1 MINLYTFSTSKR
13 YGVKKK
19 MEKLNQ
25 SLAVNVKR
33 PQHIRVMQFG
43 EGNFLRA
50 FVDEM
55 LDNLNTQCGGDY
67 GVAVVQPLEKGM
79 CKMLKDQDCLYT
91 VILRGREET
100 GDVKKVKIVGSVI
113 KTVEPY
119 ADFQSYLDLAK
130 EDTLRFIVSNTTEAG
145 IVYTGKDQYADAPQA
160 SYPGKLTRFL
170 HERFLLDKPGFILLP
185 CELIDDNGAHLKD
198 AVLKTAAQWDLGDDF
213 IRWIERENIFC
224 STLVDRIVTGFPRK
238 ELPGLFEELGYEDQQ
253 LDTAEPF
260 GLWVIEG
267 PEQVKKELPLDQVNP
282 VIFTDNVKPYKLRK
296 VRMLNG
302 AHTTMVLGAYLSG
315 LDTVGEC
322 MADKDVRPF
331 LERALYNEIMPNVPL
346 PENVVKE
353 FAAAVLLRFENP
365 FNRHE
370 LLSIA
375 LNSVSKWTARVL
387 PTLLDY
393 TEKSGSP
400 APCLAFGLS
409 ALICFYA
416 GIKQNAAGEYEGLRD
431 GKPYPVKDDAPVLSF
446 FSELNKD
453 MDEKAL
459 ANAVLSN
466 ESLWGRSLTDIPG
479 LESMIT
485 AQLSAIRAKGIRAAM
500 RETGV

>member
-1 MINLYTFSTSKR
+1 MNRLSQQLCPS
-13 YGVKKK
+13 
-19 MEKLNQ
+19 
-25 SLAVNVKR
+25 VKR
-33 PQHIRVMQFG
+33 PEHIRVMQFG

-55 LDNLNTQCGGDY
+55 LDNLNNQCGGDY
-67 GVAVVQPLEKGM
+67 GVAIVQPLEKGM
-79 CKMLKDQDCLYT
+79 CRMLAEQDGLYT
-91 VILRGREET
+91 VILRGREDA
-100 GDVKKVKIVGSVI
+100 GDVKKTKIVGTVL

-145 IVYTGKDQYADAPQA
+145 IVYTGEDQYADRPQA

-185 CELIDDNGAHLKD
+185 CELIDDNGAHLKE
-198 AVLKTAAQWDLGDDF
+198 AVLKTAAQWQLGDNF
-213 IRWIERENIFC
+213 IRWIENENIFC

-238 ELPGLFEELGYEDQQ
+238 ELPGLFDELGYEDQQ

-267 PEQVKKELPLDQVNP
+267 PEQVRAELPLDHVNP
-282 VIFTDNVKPYKLRK
+282 VVFTDNVKPYKLRK
-296 VRMLNG
+296 VRVLNG
-302 AHTTMVLGAYLSG
+302 SHTTMVLAAYLAG

-322 MADKDVRPF
+322 MADQDVRSF
-331 LERALYNEIMPNVPL
+331 LEKALYGEIVPNVPL
-346 PENVVKE
+346 PEDEVKA

-387 PTLLDY
+387 PTLKDY
-393 TEKSGSP
+393 LQKTGAP

-409 ALICFYA
+409 ALICFYT
-416 GIKQNAAGEYEGLRD
+416 GIRRNASGEYEGLRN
-431 GKPYPVKDDAPVLSF
+431 GVPYPVKDDAQVLSF
-446 FSELNKD
+446 FAGLD
-453 MDEKAL
+453 AAMDVRTL
-459 ANAVLSN
+459 AHAVLSS
-466 ESLWGRSLTDIPG
+466 ESLWGEDLSRLSG
-479 LESMIT
+479 LET
-485 AQLSAIRAKGIRAAM
+485 LVADQLACIRKYGMRGAIRKV
-500 RETGV
+500 RE

>member
-1 MINLYTFSTSKR
+1 MKA
-13 YGVKKK
+13 
-19 MEKLNQ
+19 MERLTQ
-25 SLAVNVKR
+25 SLVPQVKR
-33 PQHIRVMQFG
+33 PQNIRVMQFG
-43 EGNFLRA
+43 EGGFLRA

-55 LDNLNTQCGGDY
+55 LDNMNTQCGCDL
-67 GVAVVQPLEKGM
+67 GVAIVQPLERGM
-79 CKMLKDQDCLYT
+79 CRLLNEQDCLYT
-91 VILRGREET
+91 VMLRGREEA
-100 GDVKKVKIVGSVI
+100 GDVKKVKVVGSVL

-119 ADFQSYLDLAK
+119 ADFQAYLDLAK
-130 EDTLRFIVSNTTEAG
+130 LDTLRFIVSNTTEAG
-145 IVYTGKDQYADAPQA
+145 IVYTGADQYDDRPQA

-170 HERFLLDKPGFILLP
+170 HERFLLGKPGFILLP
-185 CELIDDNGAHLKD
+185 CELIDDNGYHLKD
-198 AVLKTAAQWDLGDDF
+198 AVLKTAKQWNLGEKFLSWLEND
-213 IRWIERENIFC
+213 NIFC

-331 LERALYNEIMPNVPL
+331 LEKALNSEIMPNVPL
-346 PENVVKE
+346 PEKEVKD
-353 FAAAVLLRFENP
+353 FADAVCRRFENP

-387 PTLLDY
+387 PTLKDY
-393 TEKSGSP
+393 QQKTGKIP
-400 APCLAFGLS
+400 ACLAFGLS
-409 ALICFYA
+409 SLICFYTGIQQNEA
-416 GIKQNAAGEYEGLRD
+416 GDYEGFRD
-431 GKPYPVKDDAPVLSF
+431 GKPYPVKDDAHVLAF
-446 FSELNKD
+446 FAGLKQPD
-453 MDEKAL
+453 AH
-459 ANAVLSN
+459 AVLGN
-466 ESLWGRSLTDIPG
+466 AALWGSDLTAIPG
-479 LESMIT
+479 LEAT
-485 AQLSAIRAKGIRAAM
+485 VAAQLSDIGENGIRAAL
-500 RETGV
+500 RHTWEK

>member
-1 MINLYTFSTSKR
+1 
-13 YGVKKK
+13 
-19 MEKLNQ
+19 MERLNKT
-25 SLAVNVKR
+25 LAPQVKR
-33 PQHIRVMQFG
+33 PENIRVMQFG
-43 EGNFLRA
+43 EGGFLRA

-55 LDNLNTQCGGDY
+55 LDNLNTQCGCDL
-67 GVAVVQPLEKGM
+67 GVAIVQPLEKGM
-79 CKMLKDQDCLYT
+79 CKLLNEQDCLYT
-91 VILRGREET
+91 VMLRGREES
-100 GDVKKVKIVGSVI
+100 GDVKKVKVVGTVL

-130 EDTLRFIVSNTTEAG
+130 LDTLRFIVSNTTEAG
-145 IVYTGKDQYADAPQA
+145 IVYTGKDSYDDRPQA

-170 HERFLLDKPGFILLP
+170 HERFLLKKPGFIILP
-185 CELIDDNGAHLKD
+185 CELIDDNGYHLKD
-198 AVLKTAAQWDLGDDF
+198 AVLKTAAQWNLGEAFTAWLNND
-213 IRWIERENIFC
+213 NIFC

-267 PEQVKKELPLDQVNP
+267 PEQVKQELPLDKVNP

-302 AHTTMVLGAYLSG
+302 AHTTMVLGAYLAG

-331 LERALYNEIMPNVPL
+331 LEHALYDEIMPNVPL
-346 PENVVKE
+346 PENVVRE
-353 FAAAVLLRFENP
+353 FAEAVLLRFENP

-387 PTLLDY
+387 PTLKDY
-393 TEKSGSP
+393 QKSKGAVP
-400 APCLAFGLS
+400 ACLAFGLS
-409 ALICFYA
+409 ALICFYT
-416 GIKQNAAGEYEGLRD
+416 GIRANDAGEYAGLRA
-431 GKPYPVKDDAPVLSF
+431 GVPYPVKDDAHVLSF
-446 FSELNKD
+446 FS
-453 MDEKAL
+453 AL
-459 ANAVLSN
+459 SSPDAHAVLSN
-466 ESLWGRSLTDIPG
+466 TALWGEDLCLIPG
-479 LESMIT
+479 LEDAVS
-485 AQLSAIRAKGIRAAM
+485 AQLKAIEKDGIRAAM
-500 RETGV
+500 RKTWEK

>member
-1 MINLYTFSTSKR
+1 MNRLSSR
-13 YGVKKK
+13 
-19 MEKLNQ
+19 LCP
-25 SLAVNVKR
+25 SVKR
-33 PQHIRVMQFG
+33 PEHIRVMQFG

-67 GVAVVQPLEKGM
+67 GVAIVQPLGKGM
-79 CKMLKDQDCLYT
+79 CHLLNEQDCLYT

-100 GDVKKVKIVGSVI
+100 GDVKKTKIVGSVL

-145 IVYTGKDQYADAPQA
+145 IVYTGEDQYEDRPQA

-170 HERFLLDKPGFILLP
+170 HERYLLGKPGFIILP
-185 CELIDDNGAHLKD
+185 CELIDDNGAHLRD
-198 AVLKTAAQWDLGDDF
+198 AVLKTAAQWELGDPF
-213 IRWIERENIFC
+213 ISWIENENIFC

-267 PEQVKKELPLDQVNP
+267 PEQVKQELPLDQVNP
-282 VIFTDNVKPYKLRK
+282 VVFTDNVKPYKLRK

-302 AHTTMVLGAYLSG
+302 AHTTMVLGAYLAG

-322 MADKDVRPF
+322 MADGDVRPF
-331 LERALYNEIMPNVPL
+331 LEKALYDEIMPRVPL
-346 PENVVKE
+346 DPQVVMD
-353 FAAAVLLRFENP
+353 FASAVLLRFENP

-387 PTLLDY
+387 PSLKDY
-393 TEKSGSP
+393 AAAEGKP
-400 APCLAFGLS
+400 APCLTFGLS

-416 GIKQNAAGEYEGLRD
+416 GIRKNENGEYDGLRD
-431 GKPYPVKDDAPVLSF
+431 GKPYPVRDDAPVLEF
-446 FSELNKD
+446 FSRLDPAMDAGEL
-453 MDEKAL
+453 AHAVL
-459 ANAVLSN
+459 ANTA
-466 ESLWGRSLTDIPG
+466 LWGEDLTVIPG
-479 LESMIT
+479 LEELV
-485 AQLSAIRAKGIRAAM
+485 ANQLSSIRAEGIRAAM
-500 RETGV
+500 RNAQE

>member
-1 MINLYTFSTSKR
+1 
-13 YGVKKK
+13 
-19 MEKLNQ
+19 MERLNQ
-25 SLAVNVKR
+25 ALVPQVKR
-33 PQHIRVMQFG
+33 PRSIRVMQFG
-43 EGNFLRA
+43 EGGFLRA

-55 LDNLNTQCGGDY
+55 LDNMNTQCGCDL
-67 GVAVVQPLEKGM
+67 GVAIVQPLDKGM
-79 CKMLKDQDCLYT
+79 CRLLNEQDCLYT
-91 VILRGREET
+91 VMLRGREES
-100 GDVKKVKIVGSVI
+100 GDVKKVKVVGTVL

-130 EDTLRFIVSNTTEAG
+130 LDTLRFIVSNTTEAG
-145 IVYTGKDQYADAPQA
+145 IVYTGKDSYGDRPQA

-170 HERFLLDKPGFILLP
+170 HERFLLGKPGFILLP
-185 CELIDDNGAHLKD
+185 CELIDDNGYHLKD
-198 AVLKTAAQWDLGDDF
+198 AVLKTAAQWNLGEAF
-213 IRWIERENIFC
+213 ISWLNNENVFC

-238 ELPGLFEELGYEDQQ
+238 ELPGLFGELGYEDQQ

-322 MADKDVRPF
+322 MADRDVRPF
-331 LERALYNEIMPNVPL
+331 LEHALYGEIMPNVPL
-346 PENVVKE
+346 PEQDVRE
-353 FAAAVLLRFENP
+353 FAEAVLLRFENP

-387 PTLLDY
+387 PTLKDY
-393 TEKSGSP
+393 QKAKGEIP
-400 APCLAFGLS
+400 ACLAFGLS
-409 ALICFYA
+409 SLICFYT
-416 GIKQNAAGEYEGLRD
+416 GIQANEAGEYFGLRA
-431 GKPYPVKDDAPVLSF
+431 GNPYPVKDDAHVLAF
-446 FSELNKD
+446 FAAQAKPD
-453 MDEKAL
+453 AH
-459 ANAVLSN
+459 AALSN
-466 ESLWGRSLTDIPG
+466 TALWGEDLTLIPG
-479 LESMIT
+479 LEAAVA
-485 AQLSAIRAKGIRAAM
+485 AQLEAIEKDGIRAAM
-500 RETGV
+500 RGTWEK

>member
-1 MINLYTFSTSKR
+1 
-13 YGVKKK
+13 
-19 MEKLNQ
+19 MERLNQ
-25 SLAVNVKR
+25 QLVPQVKR
-33 PQHIRVMQFG
+33 PENIRVMQFG
-43 EGNFLRA
+43 EGGFLRA

-55 LDNLNTQCGGDY
+55 LDNMNTQCGGDY
-67 GVAVVQPLEKGM
+67 GVAIVQPLEKGM
-79 CKMLKDQDCLYT
+79 CKLLNEQDCLYT
-91 VILRGREET
+91 VMLRGREES
-100 GDVKKVKIVGSVI
+100 GDVKKVKVVGTVL

-130 EDTLRFIVSNTTEAG
+130 VDTLRFIVSNTTEAG
-145 IVYTGKDQYADAPQA
+145 IVYTGKDQYDDKPQA

-170 HERFLLDKPGFILLP
+170 HERFLLGKPGFILLP

-198 AVLKTAAQWDLGDDF
+198 AVLKTAAQWQLGDAF
-213 IRWIERENIFC
+213 MNWLNQENVFC

-267 PEQVKKELPLDQVNP
+267 PEQVEKELPLTKVNP

-302 AHTTMVLGAYLSG
+302 AHTTMVLGAYLAG

-322 MADKDVRPF
+322 MADPDVRPF
-331 LERALYNEIMPNVPL
+331 LEHALYDEIMPNVPL
-346 PENVVKE
+346 PEDVVKA
-353 FAAAVLLRFENP
+353 FASAVLLRFENP

-387 PTLLDY
+387 PTVKDY
-393 TEKSGSP
+393 QKTTGKIP
-400 APCLAFGLS
+400 ACLAFGLS
-409 ALICFYA
+409 SLIRFYA
-416 GIKQNAAGEYEGLRD
+416 GIQANDAGEYAGMRD
-431 GKPYPVKDDAPVLSF
+431 QKPYPVKDDAHVLSF
-446 FSELNKD
+446 FAALKPD
-453 MDEKAL
+453 MPEEKL
-459 ANAVLSN
+459 AQDVLSN
-466 ESLWGRSLTDIPG
+466 TALWGEDLTAIPG
-479 LESMIT
+479 LADQVA
-485 AQLSAIRAKGIRAAM
+485 AQLKEINAVGIRAAM
-500 RETGV
+500 KKTWEK

>member
-1 MINLYTFSTSKR
+1 
-13 YGVKKK
+13 
-19 MEKLNQ
+19 MERLNK
-25 SLAVNVKR
+25 SLVPQVKR
-33 PQHIRVMQFG
+33 PQNIRVMQFG
-43 EGNFLRA
+43 EGGFLRA

-67 GVAVVQPLEKGM
+67 GVAIVQPLERGM
-79 CKMLKDQDCLYT
+79 CKMLEEQDCLYT
-91 VILRGREET
+91 VMLRGREES
-100 GDVKKVKIVGSVI
+100 GDVKKVKVVGTVL

-130 EDTLRFIVSNTTEAG
+130 IDTLRFIVSNTTEAG
-145 IVYTGKDQYADAPQA
+145 IVYTGTDNYDDKPQP

-170 HERFLLDKPGFILLP
+170 HERFLLGKPGFIIMP
-185 CELIDDNGAHLKD
+185 CELIDDNGYHLKD
-198 AVLKTAAQWDLGDDF
+198 AVLKTAAQWNLGEKF
-213 IRWIERENIFC
+213 IAWLENDNIFC

-238 ELPGLFEELGYEDQQ
+238 EVPGVFEELGYEDQQ

-267 PEQVKKELPLDQVNP
+267 PEQVKKEIPLDQVNP

-302 AHTTMVLGAYLSG
+302 AHTTMVLGAYLAG

-331 LERALYNEIMPNVPL
+331 LEHALNDEIMPNVPL
-346 PENVVKE
+346 PQDEVKA
-353 FAAAVLLRFENP
+353 FADAVMLRFENP

-387 PTLLDY
+387 PTLKDY
-393 TEKSGSP
+393 QKKAGEIP
-400 APCLAFGLS
+400 ACLAFGLS
-409 ALICFYA
+409 SLICFYT
-416 GIKQNAAGEYEGLRD
+416 GIKQNEAGDYEGLRD
-431 GKPYPVKDDAPVLSF
+431 GKPYPVKDDAHVLTF
-446 FSELNKD
+446 FAGQ
-453 MDEKAL
+453 KAPD
-459 ANAVLSN
+459 AHAALSN
-466 ESLWGRSLTDIPG
+466 TALWGEDLTAIPG
-479 LESMIT
+479 LEDKVA
-485 AQLSAIRAKGIRAAM
+485 AQLKDIQAVGIRAAM
-500 RETGV
+500 RKAYQG

>member
-1 MINLYTFSTSKR
+1 MNR
-13 YGVKKK
+13 
-19 MEKLNQ
+19 LNQ
-25 SLAVNVKR
+25 QLCPTVKR
-33 PQHIRVMQFG
+33 PEHIRVMQFG

-67 GVAVVQPLEKGM
+67 GVAIVQPLDRGM
-79 CKMLKDQDCLYT
+79 CHMLREQDGLYT

-113 KTVEPY
+113 RTVEPY

-145 IVYTGKDQYADAPQA
+145 IVYTGQDQYGDAPQA

-170 HERFLLDKPGFILLP
+170 HERYLLGKPGFIILP

-198 AVLKTAAQWDLGDDF
+198 AVLKTAAQWQLGDDF
-213 IRWIERENIFC
+213 IAWIEKDNIFC

-282 VIFTDNVKPYKLRK
+282 VVFTDNVKPYKLRK

-302 AHTTMVLGAYLSG
+302 AHTTMVLGAYLAG

-331 LERALYNEIMPNVPL
+331 LEKALYDEIMPNVPL
-346 PENVVKE
+346 PENVVRE

-387 PTLLDY
+387 PTLKDY
-393 TEKSGSP
+393 TAKTSSP

-409 ALICFYA
+409 ALICFYT
-416 GIKQNAAGEYEGLRD
+416 GIRQNAAGDYEGLRN
-431 GKPYPVKDDAPVLSF
+431 GLPYPVKDDAPVLAF
-446 FSELNKD
+446 FSGLSKD
-453 MDEKAL
+453 TDSRKL
-459 ANAVLSN
+459 AQAVLSN
-466 ESLWGRSLTDIPG
+466 ENLWGEDLTGIPG
-479 LESMIT
+479 LKDLV
-485 AQLSAIRAKGIRAAM
+485 AKQLDAIRANGMRAAIRAT
-500 RETGV
+500 RE

>member
-1 MINLYTFSTSKR
+1 MNRLSQQLCPS
-13 YGVKKK
+13 
-19 MEKLNQ
+19 
-25 SLAVNVKR
+25 VKR
-33 PQHIRVMQFG
+33 PEHIRVMQFG

-55 LDNLNTQCGGDY
+55 LDNLNSQYGGDY
-67 GVAVVQPLEKGM
+67 GVAIVQPLEKGM
-79 CKMLKDQDCLYT
+79 CRLLNEQDCLYT
-91 VILRGREET
+91 VLLRGREET
-100 GDVKKVKIVGSVI
+100 GDVKKTKIVGSVL

-130 EDTLRFIVSNTTEAG
+130 EDTLRFIISNTTEAG
-145 IVYTGKDQYADAPQA
+145 IVYTGADQYEDRPQA

-170 HERFLLDKPGFILLP
+170 HERYLLGKPGFIILP

-198 AVLKTAAQWDLGDDF
+198 AVLKTAAQWELGDPF
-213 IRWIERENIFC
+213 LAWIERENIFC

-238 ELPGLFEELGYEDQQ
+238 ELPALFEELGYEDQQ

-267 PEQVKKELPLDQVNP
+267 PEQVRAELPLDRVNP
-282 VIFTDNVKPYKLRK
+282 VVFTDNVKPYKLRK

-302 AHTTMVLGAYLSG
+302 AHTTMVLGAYLAG

-322 MADKDVRPF
+322 MADGDVRPF
-331 LERALYNEIMPNVPL
+331 LEKALYGEIMPQVPL
-346 PENVVKE
+346 DQQVVRA
-353 FAAAVLLRFENP
+353 FASAVLLRFENP

-387 PTLLDY
+387 PSMKDY
-393 TEKSGSP
+393 IAAEGKP

-409 ALICFYA
+409 SLICFYA
-416 GIKQNAAGEYEGLRD
+416 GIRKNEAGEYEGVRD
-431 GKPYPVKDDAPVLSF
+431 GKPYPVRDDQAVLEF
-446 FSELNKD
+446 FSRLD
-453 MDEKAL
+453 PAADAKAL
-459 ANAVLSN
+459 SHAVLFN
-466 ESLWGRSLTDIPG
+466 EALWGEDLTALSG
-479 LESMIT
+479 LEDLVA
-485 AQLSAIRAKGIRAAM
+485 AQLAAIRAEGIRAAM
-500 RETGV
+500 RKAQE